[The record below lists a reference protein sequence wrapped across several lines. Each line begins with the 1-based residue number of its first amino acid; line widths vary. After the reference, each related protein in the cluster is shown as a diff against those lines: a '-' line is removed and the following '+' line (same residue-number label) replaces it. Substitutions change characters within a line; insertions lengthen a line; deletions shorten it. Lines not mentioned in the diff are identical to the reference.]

1 MAEQP
6 TVKIRG
12 GRQGKNTERAAKVK
26 RSAFFLTI
34 STNQRYAEDDP
45 NIENDEAVFEESI
58 QSVLQDMGKY
68 IRFRADGHSW
78 TSGKIQSVEVDYT
91 VERGRTN
98 QIHTHILIKIKHDS
112 NIQLDYGAIKKK
124 ICDDLGLDNLYVNNK
139 LLGQNAWSHDVLLS
153 YVNKMLGG
161 FER

>member
-58 QSVLQDMGKY
+58 QSVLQDLGTY
-68 IRFRADGHSW
+68 IRFRTDGDSW

-112 NIQLDYGAIKKK
+112 NIQLDYGAIKRK

-139 LLGQNAWSHDVLLS
+139 LLGQNAWSHDFLLS